1 LDFKKNMSLLVAIAA
16 IFSGLLNSFPSIDI
30 AFATSEE
37 DGGGE
42 ENGGRVMMEVKT
54 VMSQI
59 L

>member
-1 LDFKKNMSLLVAIAA
+1 MSLLVAIAA